1 VLLAGRNNKIMN
13 DKYYVIA
20 GDYNQFRVFILR
32 KSMDMYQGGNTS
44 ITLSHFVYVSG
55 PETLRGL
62 RNPRGFFVGTWRKK
76 SNIKDILLTL
86 YHQTE
91 EGLTSRKIL
100 QRLCNEVL

>member
-1 VLLAGRNNKIMN
+1 MN

-20 GDYNQFRVFILR
+20 GNENQFRTFILR
-32 KSMDMYQGGNTS
+32 KATEMAMMGNTS

-55 PETLRGL
+55 PESLRGV
-62 RNPRGFFVGTWRKK
+62 RNPHGFFFGTWRK
-76 SNIKDILLTL
+76 NPDIKDILLTL

-100 QRLCNEVL
+100 QRLCNEVI

>member
-1 VLLAGRNNKIMN
+1 MN

-20 GDYNQFRVFILR
+20 GDYNQFRTFILR
-32 KSMDMYQGGNTS
+32 KATEMAVNGHSF

-55 PETLRGL
+55 PESLRGV
-62 RNPRGFFVGTWRKK
+62 RNPHGFFFGTWRNN
-76 SNIKDILLTL
+76 SDIKDILLTL